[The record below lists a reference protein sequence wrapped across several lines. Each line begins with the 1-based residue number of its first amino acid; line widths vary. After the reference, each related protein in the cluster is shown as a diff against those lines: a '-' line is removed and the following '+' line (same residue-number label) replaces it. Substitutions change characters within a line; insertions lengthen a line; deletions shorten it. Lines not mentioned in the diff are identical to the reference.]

1 MAMPAADIDTHSQA
15 PDAAL
20 SVAGLTVTFPGPDGP
35 TAVVEDVGFSI
46 PAGAVLGLVGES
58 GAGKSMIG
66 KALIGLV
73 EAPGRVAAGRVT
85 LDGSARDARRPKALA
100 PLRGRRIGSV
110 FQDPMTSLNPLLT
123 VGDQLAETIATHT
136 GLNGEA
142 ARRRGLDLLDQV
154 GLPEPAARWTNFP
167 HQLSG
172 GMRQRVV
179 IALALAGEPR
189 VIVADEPTTA
199 LDVSLQAQITGLL
212 QRLCRD
218 NRIAVLLITHDMGVV
233 AETADRVAVMR
244 AGRIVEAGPAA
255 QVLAQPRHAYTRALL
270 ACIPQPANPR
280 PRLPTV
286 AAPSPAVPAARRMH
300 TGDGAAR
307 QPILGVHGLRKSFA
321 GGRGLRDWLT
331 GRRPAHLA
339 AADISFALYRG
350 ETLALVG
357 ESGSG
362 KTTVA
367 RCVAGLLTPESGAV
381 TLDGMDWRDPGVRRR
396 HRGRLQMIFQDP
408 FSSLNPRLRVG
419 AIIAEPL
426 KSLQPTLSPAQRR
439 ARIAELLGQVG
450 LPPDSAE
457 RFPHAFSGGQR
468 QRIAIARALAAAPDV
483 LICDEPTSALDV
495 SVQAQILNLM
505 RDLQDSAGLGYLFI
519 THDLGVVHHMADR
532 VIVMQQGRIVESGP
546 CAAVFGAPQHPYT
559 RSLLAAIPR
568 LPQAAA

>member
-1 MAMPAADIDTHSQA
+1 
-15 PDAAL
+15 
-20 SVAGLTVTFPGPDGP
+20 
-35 TAVVEDVGFSI
+35 
-46 PAGAVLGLVGES
+46 
-58 GAGKSMIG
+58 
-66 KALIGLV
+66 
-73 EAPGRVAAGRVT
+73 
-85 LDGSARDARRPKALA
+85 
-100 PLRGRRIGSV
+100 
-110 FQDPMTSLNPLLT
+110 
-123 VGDQLAETIATHT
+123 
-136 GLNGEA
+136 
-142 ARRRGLDLLDQV
+142 
-154 GLPEPAARWTNFP
+154 
-167 HQLSG
+167 
-172 GMRQRVV
+172 
-179 IALALAGEPR
+179 
-189 VIVADEPTTA
+189 
-199 LDVSLQAQITGLL
+199 
-212 QRLCRD
+212 
-218 NRIAVLLITHDMGVV
+218 
-233 AETADRVAVMR
+233 
-244 AGRIVEAGPAA
+244 
-255 QVLAQPRHAYTRALL
+255 
-270 ACIPQPANPR
+270 
-280 PRLPTV
+280 
-286 AAPSPAVPAARRMH
+286 MH